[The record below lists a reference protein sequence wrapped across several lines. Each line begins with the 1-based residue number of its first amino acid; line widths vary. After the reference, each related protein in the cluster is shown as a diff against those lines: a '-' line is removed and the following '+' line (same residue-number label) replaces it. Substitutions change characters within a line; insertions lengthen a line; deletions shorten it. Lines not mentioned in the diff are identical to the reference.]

1 MCLWVF
7 TTEWGSNWK
16 EFQWKVHASLVSLE
30 FELFSCMFAIHH
42 DQPMT
47 ELVTPVL
54 REYFLCNTMDWLT
67 EDLKGVL
74 NNIQI
79 FKYILVFCSHGQI
92 EDRLPV
98 WQETV

>member
-1 MCLWVF
+1 
-7 TTEWGSNWK
+7 
-16 EFQWKVHASLVSLE
+16 
-30 FELFSCMFAIHH
+30 
-42 DQPMT
+42 MT

-98 WQETV
+98 